1 MDIGLLITLG
11 VIVGAVVVLLVIAA
25 IVARLA
31 LRIASP
37 SEALIITG
45 KGNQESQRVEFG
57 RTFINPF
64 TQRAFSISLASRQVT
79 LQIEGISQNGIAL
92 QLTGVAQI
100 KVGGDEEAVRR
111 AAQRFL
117 NQQDQIDHYTQETL
131 SGSLRSIVG
140 TLSVDSIIK
149 DRASFA
155 KSVKEEAEHSMHNQ
169 GLVIDT
175 FQIQSV
181 NDSSSYLKNLGRPE
195 AALAEKLAKIAEAN
209 AAQEAAEAAAVAD
222 EQVALAE
229 QRLAIRRAELKEV
242 ADARQAQADAAGPLA
257 AADQKE
263 AILLKEQQVASRQS
277 ELRERELDI
286 EIRKPAD
293 ADKYRVEQEAA
304 AKLEQRKRQS
314 EADQVEAEVMLTK
327 RRLTAEGDK
336 VSAEAEAAAN
346 TARGNATAAVTR
358 ANGVAEAEIIKVRGQ
373 AEADVVRQKGIAEAE
388 GIEAQARAYE
398 QFNEAAVLNKVME
411 MLPLVAREIAAPMS
425 SIDNMTVISSDG
437 ASQLSRNVTDG
448 LQQTFQLLKDTTGLD
463 AVEMLRNWGDSSGAK
478 ASPVAP
484 PEAQP
489 TAKVTRTRAARA
501 SAEGQAAPKE

>member
-1 MDIGLLITLG
+1 MGEVVDIGLLITLG
-11 VIVGAVVVLLVIAA
+11 VIAGVVLVLALIAAVIA
-25 IVARLA
+25 RMA

-37 SEALIITG
+37 AEALIITG
-45 KGNQESQRVEFG
+45 KGSQESQRVVFG

-64 TQRAFSISLASRQVT
+64 SQRAFSISLASRQVT
-79 LQIEGISQNGIAL
+79 LQIEGISKNGIAL
-92 QLTGVAQI
+92 HLTGVAQI

-181 NDSSSYLKNLGRPE
+181 ADSSDYLRNLGRPE

-209 AAQEAAEAAAVAD
+209 AAQEAAQAKAVAD

-257 AADQKE
+257 AAEQKE
-263 AILLKEQQVASRQS
+263 AILLKEQQVTSRQA

-314 EADQVEAEVMLTK
+314 EADQVEAEVLLSK
-327 RRLTAEGDK
+327 RRLTAEGDR
-336 VSAEAEAAAN
+336 VAAEAEAAAN
-346 TARGNATAAVTR
+346 TARGNAAAAVTR
-358 ANGVAEAEIIKVRGQ
+358 ANGSAEAEIIKVRGE
-373 AEADVVRQKGIAEAE
+373 AEADVVRQKGIAEAQ

-425 SIDNMTVISSDG
+425 SIDNMTVISTDG
-437 ASQLSRNVTDG
+437 ASQLSKNVSGG

-463 AVEMLRNWGDSSGAK
+463 AVEMLRNWGSNGTKAPAAGSSDIH
-478 ASPVAP
+478 P
-484 PEAQP
+484 
-489 TAKVTRTRAARA
+489 
-501 SAEGQAAPKE
+501 

>member
-11 VIVGAVVVLLVIAA
+11 VIAGVVLVLALIAAVIA
-25 IVARLA
+25 RMA

-37 SEALIITG
+37 AEALIITG
-45 KGNQESQRVEFG
+45 KGSQESQRVVFG

-64 TQRAFSISLASRQVT
+64 SQRAFSISLASRQVT
-79 LQIEGISQNGIAL
+79 LQIEGISKNGIAL
-92 QLTGVAQI
+92 HLTGVAQI

-181 NDSSSYLKNLGRPE
+181 ADSSDYLRNLGRPE

-209 AAQEAAEAAAVAD
+209 AAQEAAQAKAVAD

-257 AADQKE
+257 AAEQKE
-263 AILLKEQQVASRQS
+263 AILLKEQQVTSRQA

-314 EADQVEAEVMLTK
+314 EADQVEAEVLLSK
-327 RRLTAEGDK
+327 RRLTAEGDR
-336 VSAEAEAAAN
+336 VAAEAEAAAN
-346 TARGNATAAVTR
+346 TARGNAAAAVTR
-358 ANGVAEAEIIKVRGQ
+358 ANGSAEAEIIKVRGE
-373 AEADVVRQKGIAEAE
+373 AEADVVRQKGIAEAQ

-425 SIDNMTVISSDG
+425 SIDNMTVISTDG
-437 ASQLSRNVTDG
+437 ASQLSKNVSGG

-463 AVEMLRNWGDSSGAK
+463 AVEMLRNWGSNGTKAPAAGSSDIH
-478 ASPVAP
+478 P
-484 PEAQP
+484 
-489 TAKVTRTRAARA
+489 
-501 SAEGQAAPKE
+501 

>member
-1 MDIGLLITLG
+1 MGEVVDIGLLITLG
-11 VIVGAVVVLLVIAA
+11 VIAGVVLVLALIAAVIA
-25 IVARLA
+25 RMA

-37 SEALIITG
+37 AEALIITG
-45 KGNQESQRVEFG
+45 KGSQESQRVVFG

-64 TQRAFSISLASRQVT
+64 SQRAFSISLASRQVT
-79 LQIEGISQNGIAL
+79 LQIEGISKNGIAL
-92 QLTGVAQI
+92 HLTGVAQI

-181 NDSSSYLKNLGRPE
+181 ADSSDYLRNLGRPE

-209 AAQEAAEAAAVAD
+209 AAQEAAQAKAVAD

-242 ADARQAQADAAGPLA
+242 ADARLAQADAAGPLA
-257 AADQKE
+257 AAEQKE
-263 AILLKEQQVASRQS
+263 AILLKEQQVTSRQA

-314 EADQVEAEVMLTK
+314 EADQVEAEVLLSK
-327 RRLTAEGDK
+327 RRLTAEGDR
-336 VSAEAEAAAN
+336 VAAEAEAAAN
-346 TARGNATAAVTR
+346 TARGNAAAAVTR
-358 ANGVAEAEIIKVRGQ
+358 ANGSAEAEIIKVRGE
-373 AEADVVRQKGIAEAE
+373 AEADVVRQKGIAEAQ

-425 SIDNMTVISSDG
+425 SIDNMTVISTDG
-437 ASQLSRNVTDG
+437 ASQLSKNVSGG

-463 AVEMLRNWGDSSGAK
+463 AVEMLRNWGSNGTKAPAAGSSDIH
-478 ASPVAP
+478 P
-484 PEAQP
+484 
-489 TAKVTRTRAARA
+489 
-501 SAEGQAAPKE
+501 

>member
-1 MDIGLLITLG
+1 MDLSQFIGIG
-11 VIVGAVVVLLVIAA
+11 IVLAVLVVLAVIAA
-25 IVARLA
+25 VIARLA

-45 KGNQESQRVEFG
+45 KGSQESQRVVFG

-64 TQRAFSISLASRQVT
+64 SQKAFSISLASRQVT
-79 LQIEGISQNGIAL
+79 LQIEGISQNGIKL
-92 QLTGVAQI
+92 RLTGVAQI

-169 GLVIDT
+169 GLEIDT

-181 NDSSSYLKNLGRPE
+181 DDDSSYLKNLGRPE
-195 AALAEKLAKIAEAN
+195 AALAEKQAKIAEAN

-257 AADQKE
+257 AAEQRQS
-263 AILLKEQQVASRQS
+263 ILVKEQQVASRQS

-293 ADKYRVEQEAA
+293 AEKYRVEQEAA
-304 AKLEQRKRQS
+304 GKLEQRKRQS
-314 EADQVEAEVMLTK
+314 EADQVEAEVALTK
-327 RRLTAEGDK
+327 RRLSAEGDK
-336 VSAEAEAAAN
+336 VTAEAEAAAN
-346 TARGNATAAVTR
+346 TARGNAAASVTR
-358 ANGVAEAEIIKVRGQ
+358 ANGAAEAEIIALRGQ
-373 AEADVVRQKGIAEAE
+373 AEADVVRQKGIAQAE
-388 GIEAQARAYE
+388 GIEAQAKAYE
-398 QFNEAAVLNKVME
+398 QFNEAAILNKVME
-411 MLPLVAREIAAPMS
+411 ILPQIAREIAAPMS
-425 SIDNMTVISSDG
+425 GIDNMTVISNDG
-437 ASQLSRNVTDG
+437 ATQLSKNVSGG

-463 AVEMLRNWGDSSGAK
+463 AVEMLKNWGAKDGATPQP
-478 ASPVAP
+478 ASPT
-484 PEAQP
+484 EN
-489 TAKVTRTRAARA
+489 THRTVV
-501 SAEGQAAPKE
+501 